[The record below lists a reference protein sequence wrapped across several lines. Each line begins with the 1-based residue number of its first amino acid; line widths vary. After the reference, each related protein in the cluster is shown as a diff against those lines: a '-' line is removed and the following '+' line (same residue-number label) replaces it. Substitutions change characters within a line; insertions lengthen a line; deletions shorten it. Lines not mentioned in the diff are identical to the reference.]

1 MAARRGLGGLAIHD
15 SLTVFWY
22 FYCRKNTVNGT
33 WYGPYELLRKIAAGG
48 MAEVHL
54 ARRWGDSGFYRE
66 MVVKRLFPQYAHNPA
81 SLVLFQY
88 EARVMA
94 ELTHPNIPQIFD
106 LGECEDTWYIAME
119 YVPGVNLADLWRAG
133 ARVGMPM
140 PLDVTLGIVIQ
151 ICEALH
157 HAHGAEDRAG
167 NALDIVHRDVT
178 PHNIM
183 ITRDGVA
190 KLMDFGIAQ
199 TNANRHEQRGVL
211 RGTLAYMSPEQVR
224 GRWLDRRA
232 DIFALGVVLY
242 ELTTGTRLFRGE
254 DVQVMTSIV
263 ETDIQPPSR
272 IVSGYPP
279 DLEAILMAAL
289 RRDPDHRIAS
299 ASDLSAHL
307 EHFGMRNGMM
317 LGPRQ
322 VAHYVTSVAPAERV
336 LEPELALV
344 TADHREPMTDD
355 SVKFAVPLSRARGE
369 SGPFEDVQDL
379 DFEELAPLDASSAF
393 HTRDTLTDV
402 PVVRG
407 VEVPH
412 RSAASAY
419 AEGPAVVLD
428 TQKRVTAERSFLDQ
442 LDRRL
447 RDD

>member
-1 MAARRGLGGLAIHD
+1 M
-15 SLTVFWY
+15 
-22 FYCRKNTVNGT
+22 NGT

-66 MVVKRLFPQYAHNPA
+66 MVVKRLFPQFAHNPA
-81 SLVLFQY
+81 SLLLFQY

-94 ELTHPNIPQIFD
+94 ELAHPNIPQIFD

-133 ARVGMPM
+133 ARGGTPM

-157 HAHGAEDRAG
+157 HAHEAEDRGG
-167 NALDIVHRDVT
+167 NPLQIVHRDVT

-199 TNANRHEQRGVL
+199 TNANRAEQRGVL

-263 ETDIQPPSR
+263 ETDIRPPST
-272 IVSGYPP
+272 IVSGYPA
-279 DLEAILMAAL
+279 DLEAILMATL
-289 RRDPDHRIAS
+289 RRDRDHRIAT

-322 VAHYVTSVAPAERV
+322 VARYVSAVAPAQRV

-344 TADHREPMTDD
+344 TSAADPTQTLDSAAYALPLARPRTD
-355 SVKFAVPLSRARGE
+355 AGR
-369 SGPFEDVQDL
+369 FEDVQDL
-379 DFEELAPLDASSAF
+379 DLEELEPLEASVAF
-393 HTRDTLTDV
+393 GGRDTLTDV

-412 RSAASAY
+412 RAAGAGAY

-428 TQKRVTAERSFLDQ
+428 TQKRVAAERSFLDE